1 MSAEG
6 DIIMQFLLTLFVGAA
21 AGFLFL
27 KGKIPGGMM
36 VGALVGAVILNIGTD
51 LAYMPSTARMA
62 AQITAGAF
70 IGATIKKSDVRHMP
84 KLAKPAVIL
93 LSGMLVLNL
102 VMGSVIHAVSGLDW
116 MTSFFCA
123 VPGGMSDVPIIAAD
137 MGANGAAVALTQF
150 FRLYFFYNPRCT

>member
-51 LAYMPSTARMA
+51 LAYNR
-62 AQITAGAF
+62 
-70 IGATIKKSDVRHMP
+70 
-84 KLAKPAVIL
+84 
-93 LSGMLVLNL
+93 
-102 VMGSVIHAVSGLDW
+102 
-116 MTSFFCA
+116 
-123 VPGGMSDVPIIAAD
+123 
-137 MGANGAAVALTQF
+137 
-150 FRLYFFYNPRCT
+150 